1 MLLGVASEAIHGQG
15 QPPGLVPNRVAGL
28 GDPVAPPAGDPVSQ
42 YYTEEQATRGR
53 AHFLRNCAVCH
64 TAVPLITRDMV
75 PPEAGFYRT
84 EHTFVPL
91 GGAFVRKYPSMYHLF
106 RRIRDTMPAGRPSA
120 VSPTAK
126 LEIIA
131 FLLKAHGFPA
141 GPAPLALD
149 IAALKRMPLNEQ
161 GFDVVFDGRDLSG
174 LGVVLGFMCKPA
186 PLGCGTADPGT
197 SVRVD
202 TARQELVYS
211 GQPEGYWHTKRQYRN
226 FDIRF
231 DMLFEKPPDSD
242 PDDTFF
248 DGNGGVLF
256 PVTEHFVYP
265 PTGSRVEVQGHNR
278 NLMAV
283 LGSQGSLLDAETR
296 ERVQRPVGQW
306 NSVRVVNQNGAVTT
320 YINGALIGQ
329 GKHAFTATGYV
340 IFQLEGVAMR
350 FRGIRIRALP
360 DQPAAAGASAP
371 PASGPVQAR

>member
-64 TAVPLITRDMV
+64 TAVPLITRDML

-306 NSVRVVNQNGAVTT
+306 NSVRVVNQNGTVTT

-329 GKHAFTATGYV
+329 GTHAFTATGYV

-371 PASGPVQAR
+371 PASRPVQAR